1 MGGAGPEVRLQQGL
15 HRAQHLLVLLGAVVD
30 SCCGSEVRDELGGV
44 YLLLLGAALLR
55 HLDGFTQ
62 DEEGR
67 EAGVGGKGEVARAQ
81 LGVVDLLTSAVCQE
95 VEQAHPHLL
104 VEAASEEVASVVS
117 IVTEVALWAL

>member
-1 MGGAGPEVRLQQGL
+1 MRLQQGL

-30 SCCGSEVRDELGGV
+30 SCCGSEVSDELGGV

-81 LGVVDLLTSAVCQE
+81 LSVVDLLTE
-95 VEQAHPHLL
+95 VLQILL
-104 VEAASEEVASVVS
+104 KYFR
-117 IVTEVALWAL
+117 IY

>member
-1 MGGAGPEVRLQQGL
+1 MIEWGGAGPEVRLQQGL

-62 DEEGR
+62 DDQI
-67 EAGVGGKGEVARAQ
+67 KP
-81 LGVVDLLTSAVCQE
+81 LDKCHMCSKPVDKPPIRQFNCSFPST
-95 VEQAHPHLL
+95 HPRSSD
-104 VEAASEEVASVVS
+104 VMQVVS
-117 IVTEVALWAL
+117 NM